1 MMGPTV
7 TAAIS
12 EPQRKPGSRQA
23 LEAALRAALHADVDV
38 EVPDAEHEGLRFRHY
53 LSDSIGVIETVADRP
68 MRAANGISPT
78 AQAYVICLKRGQLRL
93 SYEGGVLSL
102 KAGQF
107 VVFPSRHALTL
118 FHETASTVLGVCV
131 PDAVLSRWL
140 PDWHFAQF
148 LPLSDDGA
156 EGRLAFDIAEGLLNT
171 GPRLQA
177 RNAVAVGS
185 MVSRLLADSLATLGN
200 LGPSQCV
207 AEFHRR
213 RARQFCRSHLG
224 SDQLS
229 IESIA
234 AALALSKPYLH
245 RLFKDETLTLKA
257 WIQVQRLEAAKA
269 LIEDDLLAAR
279 SLTDIALEGGFKD
292 VSHFSHAFRSH
303 YGSSPREF
311 RAQLLAL
318 HHRSGTG
325 SPRSLPTSGQT
336 LS

>member
-1 MMGPTV
+1 MT
-7 TAAIS
+7 TAMLEA
-12 EPQRKPGSRQA
+12 QGKPGSRQA
-23 LEAALRAALHADVDV
+23 LEAALRSALHADVEV
-38 EVPDAEHEGLRFRHY
+38 RVPDAEDAGLRFRHF
-53 LSDSIGVIETVADRP
+53 LSDGIGVIETVADRP
-68 MRAANGISPT
+68 MRASNGISAT
-78 AQAYVICLKRGQLRL
+78 GQAYVICLKRGQLRL
-93 SYEGGVLSL
+93 SHEGGVLLL

-118 FHETASTVLGVCV
+118 LHETASTVLGVCV
-131 PDAVLSRWL
+131 PDAVISRWL
-140 PDWHFAQF
+140 PDWHFAEF

-156 EGRLAFDIAEGLLNT
+156 EGRLAFDMSEGLLNT

-185 MVSRLLADSLATLGN
+185 MVARLLADSLATLGN

-213 RARQFCRSHLG
+213 RARQFCRGHLG

-269 LIEDDLLAAR
+269 LIEGDLLAAR
-279 SLTDIALEGGFKD
+279 SLTDIALASGFKD
-292 VSHFSHAFRSH
+292 LSHFSHAFRGH
-303 YGSSPREF
+303 YGSAPREF
-311 RAQLLAL
+311 RAQLLAQ
-318 HHRSGTG
+318 HQRSGTG
-325 SPRSLPTSGQT
+325 SRRSMPTSGQT
-336 LS
+336 LC